1 MHIGGKNMYIDFSK
15 LERKVFEFMC
25 ELARNITVSILEQ
38 LDERLMNERDKKRY
52 RMKDKNITT
61 IKTIYGNV
69 EYARRYYFDN
79 EKGEYIYLLDEEM
92 KMNRVG
98 LFSENMANLIIKECI
113 NEPYNKAAAS
123 VSAATG
129 NNISSVGAWKL
140 VQEVGRN
147 IEADE
152 NLNIQDMERGINKG
166 AKQTSILFQETD
178 GVYLKM
184 QGKDRTKAKNQEL
197 KLATIYEGWTEG
209 ERHGLINK
217 KVIASFEDGTA
228 FMKRRLAFVKNIY
241 NYDKIQY
248 KIVNGDGAS
257 WIEPLEIENITYKQ
271 LDPFH
276 ILKKITGVIRDKK
289 IKKMILE
296 RFKNKDVEKMLDVI
310 ITYADSIDNDRQ
322 ANKEAESAREL
333 YTYLFNNKNGIIK
346 YKDEIN
352 LPEASEGVEY
362 RNMGVQENQNCTLLT
377 MRMKHRRMT
386 WSVAGANNL
395 AKVICANENGELDK
409 YIENTY
415 EFKIPLGFIEVDR
428 KDIASNT
435 RIPKIIGKDNNIYA
449 ELINSTVPA
458 YTGASTTSKI
468 LRSIMN
474 GGYN

>member
-1 MHIGGKNMYIDFSK
+1 MDINFSEMECK
-15 LERKVFEFMC
+15 IYEFVC
-25 ELARNITVSILEQ
+25 EFARNITVSILEQ

-52 RMKDKNITT
+52 RMKDKNTTT

-79 EKGEYIYLLDEEM
+79 EKSEYIYLLDEEM
-92 KMNRVG
+92 KMSRVG
-98 LFSENMANLIIKECI
+98 LFSENMSNLIIKECI
-113 NEPYNKAAAS
+113 NESYNKAAAS

-129 NNISSVGAWKL
+129 NYISSVGAWKL
-140 VQEVGRN
+140 VQEVGKN

-152 NLNIQDMERGINKG
+152 NINIQDMDRGINKG
-166 AKQTSILFQETD
+166 AKQTNILFQETD

-184 QGKDRTKAKNQEL
+184 QGKDRKKAKNQEL
-197 KLATIYEGWTEG
+197 KLATIYEGWNEG
-209 ERHGLINK
+209 NRHELINK
-217 KVIASFEDGTA
+217 KVIAGFEDGTS

-248 KIVNGDGAS
+248 KMVNGDGAA
-257 WIEPLEIENITYKQ
+257 WIEPLEVENITYQQ

-276 ILKKITGVIRDKK
+276 VKKNIIGIIKNKK
-289 IKKMILE
+289 IKKLVLD
-296 RFKNKDVEKMLDVI
+296 RLKNKDIAKMLEVI
-310 ITYADSIDNDRQ
+310 ITYADSIDNDLQ
-322 ANKEAESAREL
+322 TNKEAENARDL
-333 YTYLFNNKNGIIK
+333 YTYLYNNKNGLIK
-346 YKDEIN
+346 YKDAVK
-352 LPEASEGVEY
+352 LPEAAEGTEY
-362 RNMGVQENQNCTLLT
+362 RNMGVQENQNCSLVT

-395 AKVICANENGELDK
+395 AKEICANENGNLDK

-415 EFKIPLGFIEVDR
+415 EFRIPLGYVEIDR

-435 RIPKIIGKDNNIYA
+435 RIPQIVGKGNNIYA
-449 ELINSTVPA
+449 ELINNSVPA

-468 LRSIMN
+468 LRSIIN

>member
-1 MHIGGKNMYIDFSK
+1 MDIKFDEMEIK
-15 LERKVFEFMC
+15 IFEFVC

-38 LDERLMNERDKKRY
+38 SDERLMKERDKKRY
-52 RMKDKNITT
+52 RMKDKNTTT

-79 EKGEYIYLLDEEM
+79 EKSEYVYLLDEEM

-129 NNISSVGAWKL
+129 NYISSVGAWKL
-140 VQEVGRN
+140 VQEVGKN

-152 NLNIQDMERGINKG
+152 NINIEDMDRGINKG
-166 AKQTSILFQETD
+166 AKQTNVLYQETD

-184 QGKDRTKAKNQEL
+184 QGDDRKKAKNQEL
-197 KLATIYEGWTEG
+197 KLATIYEGWYEG
-209 ERHGLINK
+209 NRHELINK
-217 KVIASFEDGTA
+217 KVIAGFEDGTS

-248 KIVNGDGAS
+248 KMVNGDGAA
-257 WIEPLEIENITYKQ
+257 WIEPSEVENITYKQ
-271 LDPFH
+271 LDQFH
-276 ILKKITGVIRDKK
+276 ILKKITGVIKNKK
-289 IKKMILE
+289 IRRMILD
-296 RFKNKDVEKMLDVI
+296 RFSDKDVEKMLDTI
-310 ITYADSIDNDRQ
+310 ITYADSIDNDNQ
-322 ANKEAESAREL
+322 TNKEAENARDL
-333 YTYLFNNKNGIIK
+333 YTYLYNNKDGIIK
-346 YKDEIN
+346 YKDEVK
-352 LPEASEGVEY
+352 LPEAPKGTEY
-362 RNMGVQENQNCTLLT
+362 RNMGVQENQNCTLVT

-395 AKVICANENGELDK
+395 AKVICANENGDLDK

-415 EFKIPLGFIEVDR
+415 EFRIPLGYVEVDR

-435 RIPKIIGKDNNIYA
+435 RIPQIVGKGNNIYA
-449 ELINSTVPA
+449 ELINNSVPA
-458 YTGASTTSKI
+458 YTGASITSKI
-468 LRSIMN
+468 LRSIIN

>member
-1 MHIGGKNMYIDFSK
+1 MYIDFSK

-129 NNISSVGAWKL
+129 NYISSVGAWKL

-152 NLNIQDMERGINKG
+152 NLNIQDMDRGINKG
-166 AKQTSILFQETD
+166 AKQTSVLFQETD

-184 QGKDRTKAKNQEL
+184 QGKDR
-197 KLATIYEGWTEG
+197 
-209 ERHGLINK
+209 K
-217 KVIASFEDGTA
+217 KS
-228 FMKRRLAFVKNIY
+228 
-241 NYDKIQY
+241 
-248 KIVNGDGAS
+248 GA
-257 WIEPLEIENITYKQ
+257 
-271 LDPFH
+271 
-276 ILKKITGVIRDKK
+276 
-289 IKKMILE
+289 
-296 RFKNKDVEKMLDVI
+296 
-310 ITYADSIDNDRQ
+310 
-322 ANKEAESAREL
+322 
-333 YTYLFNNKNGIIK
+333 
-346 YKDEIN
+346 
-352 LPEASEGVEY
+352 EASEGVEY